1 MTDTLCC
8 GVLFF
13 LLLLS
18 CEAFLPLVTSFLL
31 IVERGEDAALRRIQL
46 YMTLGCNTVRIRSF
60 DFKGVLETV
69 KLFHFLYYSSDL
81 Q

>member
-1 MTDTLCC
+1 MTNTLCC

-31 IVERGEDAALRRIQL
+31 IVERGENAAFRRIQL
-46 YMTLGCNTVRIRSF
+46 YMTLGCNTVRI
-60 DFKGVLETV
+60 
-69 KLFHFLYYSSDL
+69 
-81 Q
+81 